1 MEDLLLL
8 DILNCQLL
16 DLSFVVLLYLVEL
29 LFAFR
34 RHLLL
39 VLNHKFQFL
48 NESIQGSDTFQ
59 IVNLIDGT
67 DVDDDRNLLQQFEG
81 LCILGLNRLK
91 LWLVQ
96 RNLGFRFLD
105 LFLSEVGLLL
115 LHFEWQLFHFF
126 VQLLVLIYSLIQK
139 LLQFDQWRFVTDH
152 LVLQWFLY
160 DRSLFD
166 LRQH

>member
-1 MEDLLLL
+1 ML

-91 LWLVQ
+91 L
-96 RNLGFRFLD
+96 
-105 LFLSEVGLLL
+105 
-115 LHFEWQLFHFF
+115 
-126 VQLLVLIYSLIQK
+126 
-139 LLQFDQWRFVTDH
+139 
-152 LVLQWFLY
+152 
-160 DRSLFD
+160 
-166 LRQH
+166 